1 MSPEVSGELAWTVS
15 GNDKVYVA
23 AHTRGSSIIWIFKRN
38 GVFLSKMKY
47 DGILVDGGVSIQE
60 NRLVVATSNSVEVL
74 EL

>member
-38 GVFLSKMKY
+38 GVFLRKMEY
-47 DGILVDGGVSIQE
+47 DGILVDAVVSIQK